1 MSRRGFTLVEV
12 LVALSVL
19 AVGVTAVQRL
29 TARSIATVDADARAS
44 RAMLLARTLLAE
56 AVLTPPEPGHAA
68 GERDGGLHFER
79 DVARTP
85 HPALREVRVR
95 VSWRDGSA
103 CELVELVR
111 VPTS

>member
-1 MSRRGFTLVEV
+1 M
-12 LVALSVL
+12 
-19 AVGVTAVQRL
+19 TAVERL
-29 TARSIATVDADARAS
+29 TARSIAAIDADARAS

-56 AVLTPPEPGHAA
+56 ARLAPPEPGHTA
-68 GERDGGLHFER
+68 GERAGGLHYER
-79 DVARTP
+79 DVARTL

-103 CELVELVR
+103 CELVEPVR

>member
-29 TARSIATVDADARAS
+29 GARSIAAIDADARAS

-56 AVLTPPEPGHAA
+56 ARLAPPEPGHTSS
-68 GERDGGLHFER
+68 ERGGLPFER
-79 DVARTP
+79 DVAGTL
-85 HPALREVRVR
+85 HPALREVHVR
-95 VSWRDGSA
+95 VSWREGSA

>member
-1 MSRRGFTLVEV
+1 MSRRGFTLIEV
-12 LVALSVL
+12 LVALTVL

-29 TARSIATVDADARAS
+29 SARSIATIDGDARAS

-56 AVLTPPEPGHAA
+56 AALAPPEPGHMA
-68 GERDGGLHFER
+68 GERGGLPFER
-79 DVARTP
+79 EVARTL

-95 VSWRDGSA
+95 VFWREGSA
-103 CELVELVR
+103 CELLELVR